1 MVTEAIIHGIVS
13 YLEPSSVTAYNHS
26 YINNSN
32 TSIVTNIRIEKIID
46 TSNNKSNLFSNN
58 HNDKYYIQND
68 ELMKQELENLRTY
81 QKIRDILVSYE
92 DLDEGWDG
100 YDAEKPD
107 ETIIKQAK
115 IFLNNLYK
123 YGFELPKPMIS
134 SDGEISF
141 YWKKDANYIEI
152 SIDDNETF
160 SYYAKVNDK
169 EIDGEELS
177 LKQNI
182 PYELDDIIKKI

>member
-1 MVTEAIIHGIVS
+1 MMTAAIIHGMAS
-13 YLEPSSVTAYNHS
+13 YLEPSSIIANNYS

-32 TSIVTNIRIEKIID
+32 TSIVPNNRIEKFTD

-58 HNDKYYIQND
+58 HNNKYYIQND
-68 ELMKQELENLRTY
+68 ELIKQELENLQTY
-81 QKIRDILVSYE
+81 HKIRDILVSYE
-92 DLDEGWDG
+92 NLNEGWDG

-115 IFLNNLYK
+115 VFLNNLYK
-123 YGFELPKPMIS
+123 YDFELPKPMIS

-141 YWKKDANYIEI
+141 YWKKDDNYIEI